1 MQAQSGIAIW
11 EFVLFWIF
19 TGSGLVGLPPGDR
32 DPTLVKSVPPQTL
45 VYFEWAARGVGQPGA
60 KGIDGFAADPEIQ
73 QFFDILDAS
82 LNPPKASRGEEDSF
96 QDARKELPQLTK
108 QLTAHP
114 GCVFLGFEPPPADP
128 QSRIG
133 NWLNLLTGIHGGVVF
148 STGQDTDAVWQT
160 LNRMLSDVP
169 DFTFDESKP
178 TQLIPI
184 PVPGYKLLLHREGQR
199 ILFALGEGTLPRIV
213 EGLSGRLPGLE
224 ANSRFQ
230 NSLQR
235 VNTPRVSSVGW
246 IDGQGLINSTTAA
259 LGPVGLIF
267 RPIMTILGAD
277 ALDHA
282 VHVAGVE
289 QGTMVQRSFIATG
302 ARTDGIMVLA
312 AGPPIQPVQFAHIPA
327 DADMVIASSISLKKV
342 YLETRKLLG
351 TVQPLSVRLFDEA
364 VKQLE
369 SELELKIVE
378 DVLPAFGDFVTAFD
392 SPSGGGMIA
401 TSLIVSLEV
410 RDVAKA
416 NRVFGRLMKLVE
428 QSLAAEH
435 TDGGF
440 DEGATLRQQPFLN
453 HTIFYVNSMGR
464 GSGANVTISP
474 SFCLT
479 ERHLLFAIHPQALK
493 AQLRH
498 LKSGRPGFD
507 TVADRKFP
515 IPAGNV
521 LTYAY
526 LDGPR
531 ASGIFGAVLPFLG
544 QTVINR
550 LEIEGIAVESFA
562 IPSAAAIA
570 PYFGDSSAV
579 VSRQADGIFIETRN
593 APPVLV
599 AMELVSA
606 VKDWRSDSFDFN
618 EARRRRRADPD
629 PVQLGPVD
637 GDVVPAVAEAKP
649 EPDPAAKPEEPSPYR
664 KLAPLFIKA
673 LVPENMQQLIPESA
687 LRNIEEGP
695 SKETL
700 ERREQARRL
709 REERRQLRRQGRP
722 PAPVPVP
729 ARPAP
734 APVPAPPPA
743 P

>member
-1 MQAQSGIAIW
+1 MQAQSGFAIW

-32 DPTLVKSVPPQTL
+32 DPALLKSVPPQTL
-45 VYFEWAARGVGQPGA
+45 VYFEWAARGTGQAGA

-73 QFFDILDAS
+73 QFFDMLDAA
-82 LNPPKASRGEEDSF
+82 LNPIKGSEGDEDSL
-96 QDARKELPQLTK
+96 QDARKQLPQLTK
-108 QLTAHP
+108 QLTAHS

-133 NWLNLLTGIHGGVVF
+133 NWANLLSGVHGGVVF
-148 STGQDTDAVWQT
+148 STGQDTDAVWRT
-160 LNRMLSDVP
+160 LNRMLADVP

-178 TQLIPI
+178 TQLIPVPI
-184 PVPGYKLLLHREGQR
+184 PGYKLLLHREGQR
-199 ILFALGEGTLPRIV
+199 ILFALGEGTLPRII

-224 ANSRFQ
+224 TNPRFQ

-235 VNTPRVSSVGW
+235 VNTPRVSTVGW
-246 IDGQGLINSTTAA
+246 IDGQGLISSTTAA
-259 LGPVGLIF
+259 LGPIGLIV
-267 RPIMTILGAD
+267 RPIMTILGID

-282 VHVAGVE
+282 IHVAGVE
-289 QGTMVQRSFIATG
+289 QGTMVQRSFISTG
-302 ARTDGIMVLA
+302 ARSDGIMVLA
-312 AGPPIQPVQFAHIPA
+312 AGPPIQPAQFAHIPA
-327 DADMVIASSISLKKV
+327 DADMVIVSSISLKNV
-342 YLETRKLLG
+342 YLEVRKLLA
-351 TVQPLSVRLFDEA
+351 TAQPLSVRLFDEA

-369 SELELKIVE
+369 SELELKIVD

-410 RDVAKA
+410 RDAAKA

-435 TDGGF
+435 ADGTY
-440 DEGATLRQQPFLN
+440 DESVSLRQQPFLD

-464 GSGANVTISP
+464 GYGANATISP

-498 LKSGRPGFD
+498 LKSGKPSFD
-507 TVADRKFP
+507 KVADRKLP
-515 IPAGNV
+515 IPAGTL

-531 ASGIFGAVLPFLG
+531 SSEIFGAVLPFLG

-550 LEIEGIAVESFA
+550 LEIEGIAVEPFS

-579 VSRQADGIFIETRN
+579 VSRQPDGIFIETRN

-606 VKDWRSDSFDFN
+606 VKDWRSETFDIN
-618 EARRRRRADPD
+618 EARRRRRVEPD
-629 PVQLGPVD
+629 PVQLGPAE
-637 GDVVPAVAEAKP
+637 GEVVPAVAESKPAPEPPAKP
-649 EPDPAAKPEEPSPYR
+649 DDPSPYR

-673 LVPENMQQLIPESA
+673 LVPDNMQQLIPDSA
-687 LRNIEEGP
+687 LRKIEEGP
-695 SKETL
+695 TKEAL
-700 ERREQARRL
+700 ERRDEARRK

-722 PAPVPVP
+722 LAPAPVP

-734 APVPAPPPA
+734 PAPVPSP
-743 P
+743 